1 MICRMTAAA
10 ASEATIRCRPH
21 DVDAVGECESCGRAL
36 CDECWQRT
44 REGTEEL
51 WCEPCIEH
59 DERTWPWALP
69 VMTISCSFVGFVAV
83 RSQWMKFF
91 PEADG
96 VLTLIALFSI
106 TALGWYSVAI
116 ARRERETPG
125 FVGRTAGAPDS
136 GTVPEHRGGYREAAH
151 RRRRPRA
158 ALPPLSADETLLTV
172 TGALLAVGTLSV
184 FAFDAWPLWMR
195 FEAVALAFGVVTMGT
210 LTWVVFR
217 GHAVAD
223 DRPPMPSRTVSEAE
237 RAPHG
242 LLIFLMGAS
251 AITGPGVFVVVALGA
266 LVLAVFGAMWA
277 AALTFPVLYW
287 LVYRLLGTGLVAVS
301 RRHRH
306 KAGNLGA
313 SLLVGVVGG
322 LVVAA
327 PLAGLVGLG
336 QWVASLF

>member
-1 MICRMTAAA
+1 MIAAA
-10 ASEATIRCRPH
+10 ETDESTRCRPH
-21 DVDAVGECESCGRAL
+21 DAVGVGTCESCGRAL
-36 CDECWQRT
+36 CDTCWQRT
-44 REGTEEL
+44 RHGTEEL

-69 VMTISCSFVGFVAV
+69 VMTVSCSFVGFVGV
-83 RSQWMKFF
+83 RNQWMIFW

-96 VLTLIALFSI
+96 VLTLIFLFSI
-106 TALGWYSVAI
+106 VPLGWYSAAI
-116 ARRERETPG
+116 ARRKRETPG
-125 FVGRTAGAPDS
+125 FVSRTAGAPDS
-136 GTVPEHRGGYREAAH
+136 GTVPEHRGGYREAAR

-172 TGALLAVGTLSV
+172 LGALLAVGTLSV

-195 FEAVALAFGVVTMGT
+195 FEAVALAFGAVTTGT

-237 RAPHG
+237 TAPHNI
-242 LLIFLMGAS
+242 LFFLMGAS
-251 AITGPGVFVVVALGA
+251 AVTGPGVFVVVALGA
-266 LVLAVFGAMWA
+266 LVLAVFGTMWA
-277 AALTFPVLYW
+277 VALTFPVLYW

-306 KAGNLGA
+306 KAGNLGP

-327 PLAGLVGLG
+327 PLAGFVGLR
-336 QWVASLF
+336 Q